1 MGKSAV
7 NLASDVGNA
16 VLNPIDTANNILKLG
31 AGSVL
36 NSVGLDDRAGE
47 KSEWL
52 NEANKISD
60 GMGEHI
66 KKRF

>member
-1 MGKSAV
+1 
-7 NLASDVGNA
+7 LNA
-16 VLNPIDTANNILKLG
+16 
-31 AGSVL
+31 
-36 NSVGLDDRAGE
+36 VGLDDRAGE